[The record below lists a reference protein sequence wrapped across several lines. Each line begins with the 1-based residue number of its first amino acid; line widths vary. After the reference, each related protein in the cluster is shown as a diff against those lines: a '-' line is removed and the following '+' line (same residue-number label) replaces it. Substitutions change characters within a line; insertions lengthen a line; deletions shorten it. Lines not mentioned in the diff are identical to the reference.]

1 MSRNAI
7 GRKTLSHKEGS
18 WTLHDRGFISFGFLT
33 HFNRVTKFDKISE
46 TTICEYIDRRIQV
59 GRKYFQSKLKEVLI
73 IAETR
78 HEWDNHHLI
87 WEGGLLVRFEK
98 GLLVRFAGE
107 VWEGVWE
114 GVCWWGLRRGC
125 WLMHG
130 LILTPI
136 LSHLQPRL
144 GSRTQQEIH
153 EVYLI
158 NQHCSYRRFKHP
170 NGWSS

>member
-7 GRKTLSHKEGS
+7 GQKTLSHKEGS
-18 WTLHDRGFISFGFLT
+18 WTLHDRGVVSFGFLT
-33 HFNRVTKFDKISE
+33 HFNRVTKFDKIFE

-98 GLLVRFAGE
+98 GVAGE
-107 VWEGVWE
+107 L
-114 GVCWWGLRRGC
+114 CWWGLRRGC

-158 NQHCSYRRFKHP
+158 NQHCSYRPFIHP